1 MKMSWFSKLSAV
13 CLLLFSSLLY
23 ADPVV
28 PPVDTDADNAAS
40 AGPTASDAG
49 KRIKLSRSMICHSP
63 LSPFYDRVTRVVNWY
78 STIDECLSANEGARL
93 PMSKEGKLEQADI
106 AKDELDTLK
115 KKIVG
120 DAGQGVAQWAE
131 EIADKKGESASKQ
144 KAASD
149 ITHFTGLR
157 FGYGLA
163 LTKSNSDFVDEVEI
177 RNGQAFIKKAR
188 SNRGSFMLEAHKFF
202 QPNRYITL
210 MCNEELGCNNVGI
223 GPFVAVSLANTEG
236 GDPFTSYALGI
247 MFGFKDNVG
256 SGSFNVGLGYYVD
269 TEHVELA
276 PGIYHGAPTTE
287 TDPDS
292 LVVESDEG
300 GLAIIVSGSW

>member
-1 MKMSWFSKLSAV
+1 MKASRFFNLTAF
-13 CLLLFSSLLY
+13 CLLIFSSPLY
-23 ADPVV
+23 ADPTPASDEIEGNNV
-28 PPVDTDADNAAS
+28 PTV
-40 AGPTASDAG
+40 GPTPPDPA
-49 KRIKLSRSMICHSP
+49 KRIKLSHSMICHSP
-63 LSPFYDRVTRVVNWY
+63 LSPFYERIKRVANWY
-78 STIDECLSANEGARL
+78 ATIEECLATNENARL
-93 PMSKEGKLEQADI
+93 PLSKEGKLEQAEI
-106 AKDELDTLK
+106 AKDELDHLK
-115 KKIVG
+115 TEIAA
-120 DAGQGVAQWAE
+120 DAGKNVADLAE
-131 EIADKKGESASKQ
+131 AIADKKGESDTQQ
-144 KAASD
+144 KVAKD
-149 ITHFTGLR
+149 INNFTGLR

-163 LTKSNSDFVDEVEI
+163 LTKSNSDFVEDVEI
-177 RNGQAFIKKAR
+177 RNGHVFVKKTR

-247 MFGFKDNVG
+247 MFGFKDSIG

-276 PGIYHGAPTTE
+276 PGIYHGSPTTE
-287 TDPDS
+287 TDPDN
-292 LVVESDEG
+292 LLVESDEG